1 MADAP
6 SSISQ
11 VLESIALNNI
21 ITDNIITNSDVD
33 YFKIPASA
41 LTQDSLL
48 NVNFSGLAASADEDE
63 FLVSIRDSANTVL
76 ASSNV
81 GSQLVLS
88 ASVNANAA
96 YYVRVERGDSLRLD
110 NYTLSVDLTPV
121 VENEDNNISISATP
135 LVAANALA
143 NDSAKV
149 KGILGTAATPNAN
162 DVDWYSFTTGSQIGT
177 SVTLNITSAK
187 TDTDVYTVSVYD
199 SSVDEV
205 VRNQSG
211 QPLTTS
217 VGTSAGSLTFNL
229 TGDTGLSPAG
239 TYFVSVQALDASG
252 FAATSE
258 AGQQY
263 SISLQGT
270 TDFNVAP
277 VLTVGT
283 ARSGTPG
290 SITNSDVVIAN
301 NTVIDRDAAAAERIF
316 AAQLSELVSVSDKN
330 DDAANGAIL
339 AYAVGL
345 LNEADFASATGTI
358 SYTDDDTGEAA
369 TISAQS
375 SIAADGFFVNL
386 SAAEFATARYQ
397 SANTTQE
404 QRIYVYAK
412 DGSGVSTDVA
422 TLNNP
427 NDLSGILSFT
437 VSTQE
442 NLGDLPAEPTP
453 DDTGGNATVSA
464 TATFWSGGA
473 VLDGQTFSVLADGQS
488 TSVTADTAGVI
499 NVSQFVDATVRISAS
514 LTNQV
519 ADNVDLIDALQ
530 IIKHIAGTEVLSGT
544 ALIAADV
551 TGDGNVT
558 AADVTEM
565 VSIMARQKDADLVL
579 VDSNGRSSFDIGS
592 EDLQLTGVV
601 LGDVNG
607 TYADIL

>member
-6 SSISQ
+6 ASIGQ
-11 VLESIALNNI
+11 VLESITLNNI
-21 ITDNIITNSDVD
+21 VTDNIITNSDVD
-33 YFKIPASA
+33 YFKVPASA

-63 FLVSIRDSANTVL
+63 FLVSIRNAADTVL
-76 ASSNV
+76 ASSKI

-88 ASVNANAA
+88 ASVDANTA

-110 NYTLSVDLTPV
+110 NYTLSVDLTPT
-121 VENEDNNISISATP
+121 VEIEDNDLSISATP
-135 LVAANALA
+135 LLAADALA
-143 NDSAKV
+143 NNSAVV
-149 KGILGTAATPNAN
+149 KGILGSAATPDGS

-177 SVTLNITSAK
+177 SVTLNITAA
-187 TDTDVYTVSVYD
+187 TDDADVYTVSVYD

-217 VGTSAGSLTFNL
+217 VGTNAGSLTFNL

-277 VLTVGT
+277 VLTVGA
-283 ARSGTPG
+283 ARSGTSG

-301 NTVIDRDAAAAERIF
+301 NTVIDREAAAAERVF
-316 AAQLSELVSVSDKN
+316 ATQLSDVVSVSDKN

-358 SYTDDDTGEAA
+358 SYTDDDTNETA

-375 SIAADGFFVNL
+375 SIAADGFFVSL

-404 QRIYVYAK
+404 QRIYIYAK
-412 DGSGVSTDVA
+412 DGSGVSTDVS

-453 DDTGGNATVSA
+453 DDTGGSATVSA

-473 VLDGQTFSVLADGQS
+473 VLDGQAFSVLADGQS
-488 TSVTADTAGVI
+488 TTVTADTAGVI
-499 NVSQFVDATVRISAS
+499 DVSQFVDATVRISAS
-514 LTNQV
+514 LTNQL

-530 IIKHIAGTEVLSGT
+530 IVKHIAGTQSLTGS

-551 TGDGNVT
+551 TGDGNVNS
-558 AADVTEM
+558 ADVTEL
-565 VSIMARQKDADLVL
+565 VSILASQKDADLVL
-579 VDSNGRSSFDIGS
+579 VDANGRTSFDVGS
-592 EDLQLTGVV
+592 QDLQLTGVV

>member
-6 SSISQ
+6 ASIGQ
-11 VLESIALNNI
+11 VLESITLNNI
-21 ITDNIITNSDVD
+21 VTDNIITNSDVD
-33 YFKIPASA
+33 YFKVPASA

-63 FLVSIRDSANTVL
+63 FLVSIRNAADTVL
-76 ASSNV
+76 ASSKI

-88 ASVNANAA
+88 ASVDANTA

-110 NYTLSVDLTPV
+110 NYTLSVDLTPT
-121 VENEDNNISISATP
+121 VEIEDNDLSISATP
-135 LVAANALA
+135 LLAADALA
-143 NDSAKV
+143 NNSAVV
-149 KGILGTAATPNAN
+149 KGILGSAATPDGS

-177 SVTLNITSAK
+177 SVTLNITAA
-187 TDTDVYTVSVYD
+187 TDDADVYTVSVYD

-217 VGTSAGSLTFNL
+217 VGTNAGSLTFNL

-277 VLTVGT
+277 VLTIGA
-283 ARSGTPG
+283 ARSGTSG

-301 NTVIDRDAAAAERIF
+301 NTVIDREAAAAERVF
-316 AAQLSELVSVSDKN
+316 ATQLSDVVSVSDKN

-339 AYAVGL
+339 VYAVGL

-375 SIAADGFFVNL
+375 SIAADGFFVFL

-404 QRIYVYAK
+404 QRIYIYAK
-412 DGSGVSTDVA
+412 DGSGVSTDVS

-453 DDTGGNATVSA
+453 DDTGGSATVSA

-473 VLDGQTFSVLADGQS
+473 VLDGQAFSVLADGQS
-488 TSVTADTAGVI
+488 TTVTADTAGVI
-499 NVSQFVDATVRISAS
+499 DVSQFVDATVRISAS
-514 LTNQV
+514 LTNQL

-530 IIKHIAGTEVLSGT
+530 IVKHIAGTQSLTGS

-551 TGDGNVT
+551 TGDGNVNS
-558 AADVTEM
+558 ADVTEL
-565 VSIMARQKDADLVL
+565 VSILASQKDADLVL
-579 VDSNGRSSFDIGS
+579 VDANGRTSFDVGS
-592 EDLQLTGVV
+592 QDLQLTGVV

>member
-1 MADAP
+1 MP
-6 SSISQ
+6 MFI
-11 VLESIALNNI
+11 
-21 ITDNIITNSDVD
+21 
-33 YFKIPASA
+33 
-41 LTQDSLL
+41 
-48 NVNFSGLAASADEDE
+48 
-63 FLVSIRDSANTVL
+63 
-76 ASSNV
+76 
-81 GSQLVLS
+81 
-88 ASVNANAA
+88 
-96 YYVRVERGDSLRLD
+96 
-110 NYTLSVDLTPV
+110 
-121 VENEDNNISISATP
+121 
-135 LVAANALA
+135 
-143 NDSAKV
+143 
-149 KGILGTAATPNAN
+149 
-162 DVDWYSFTTGSQIGT
+162 
-177 SVTLNITSAK
+177 
-187 TDTDVYTVSVYD
+187 VSVYD

-217 VGTSAGSLTFNL
+217 VGTNAGSLTFNL

-277 VLTVGT
+277 VLTVGA
-283 ARSGTPG
+283 ARSGTSG
-290 SITNSDVVIAN
+290 SITNSDVIIAN
-301 NTVIDRDAAAAERIF
+301 NTVIDREAAAAERVF

-375 SIAADGFFVNL
+375 SIAADGFFVTL
-386 SAAEFATARYQ
+386 SAAEFATARYE

-404 QRIYVYAK
+404 QRIYIYAK
-412 DGSGVSTDVA
+412 DGSGVSTDVS

-453 DDTGGNATVSA
+453 DDIGGSATVSA
-464 TATFWSGGA
+464 TTTFWSGGA
-473 VLDGQTFSVLADGQS
+473 LLGGQAFNVLADGQS
-488 TSVTADTAGVI
+488 TTVTADTAGVI
-499 NVSQFVDATVRISAS
+499 DVSQFVDATVRISAS
-514 LTNQV
+514 LTNQI

-530 IIKHIAGTEVLSGT
+530 IIKHIAGTELLAGT

-579 VDSNGRSSFDIGS
+579 VDSNGQSSFDIGS

>member
-21 ITDNIITNSDVD
+21 VTDNIITNSDVD

-63 FLVSIRDSANTVL
+63 FLVSIRDSANKVL

-143 NDSAKV
+143 NDSAVV

-177 SVTLNITSAK
+177 SVTLNISAL
-187 TDTDVYTVSVYD
+187 TDENDVYTDDTDAYTVSVYD

-217 VGTSAGSLTFNL
+217 VGTNDGSLTFNL

-283 ARSGTPG
+283 VRSGTSG

-301 NTVIDRDAAAAERIF
+301 NTVIDREAAAAER
-316 AAQLSELVSVSDKN
+316 
-330 DDAANGAIL
+330 
-339 AYAVGL
+339 
-345 LNEADFASATGTI
+345 
-358 SYTDDDTGEAA
+358 
-369 TISAQS
+369 
-375 SIAADGFFVNL
+375 
-386 SAAEFATARYQ
+386 
-397 SANTTQE
+397 
-404 QRIYVYAK
+404 
-412 DGSGVSTDVA
+412 
-422 TLNNP
+422 
-427 NDLSGILSFT
+427 
-437 VSTQE
+437 
-442 NLGDLPAEPTP
+442 
-453 DDTGGNATVSA
+453 
-464 TATFWSGGA
+464 
-473 VLDGQTFSVLADGQS
+473 
-488 TSVTADTAGVI
+488 
-499 NVSQFVDATVRISAS
+499 
-514 LTNQV
+514 
-519 ADNVDLIDALQ
+519 
-530 IIKHIAGTEVLSGT
+530 
-544 ALIAADV
+544 
-551 TGDGNVT
+551 
-558 AADVTEM
+558 
-565 VSIMARQKDADLVL
+565 
-579 VDSNGRSSFDIGS
+579 
-592 EDLQLTGVV
+592 
-601 LGDVNG
+601 
-607 TYADIL
+607 

>member
-6 SSISQ
+6 ASIGQ
-11 VLESIALNNI
+11 VLESITLNNI
-21 ITDNIITNSDVD
+21 VTDNIITNSDVD
-33 YFKIPASA
+33 YFKVPASA

-63 FLVSIRDSANTVL
+63 FLVSIRNAADTVL
-76 ASSNV
+76 ASSKI

-88 ASVNANAA
+88 ASVDANTA

-110 NYTLSVDLTPV
+110 NYTLSVDLTPT
-121 VENEDNNISISATP
+121 VEIEDNDLSISATP
-135 LVAANALA
+135 LLAADALA
-143 NDSAKV
+143 NNSAVV
-149 KGILGTAATPNAN
+149 KGILGSAATPDGS

-177 SVTLNITSAK
+177 SVTLNITAA
-187 TDTDVYTVSVYD
+187 TDDADVYTVSVYD

-217 VGTSAGSLTFNL
+217 VGTNAGSLTFNL

-277 VLTVGT
+277 VLTVGA
-283 ARSGTPG
+283 ARSGTSG

-301 NTVIDRDAAAAERIF
+301 NTVIDREAAAAERVF
-316 AAQLSELVSVSDKN
+316 ATQLSDVVSVSDKN

-358 SYTDDDTGEAA
+358 SYTDDVTGEAA

-375 SIAADGFFVNL
+375 SIAADGFFVSL

-404 QRIYVYAK
+404 QRIYIYAK
-412 DGSGVSTDVA
+412 DGSGVSTDVS

-453 DDTGGNATVSA
+453 DDTGGSATVSA

-473 VLDGQTFSVLADGQS
+473 VLDGQAFSVLADGQS
-488 TSVTADTAGVI
+488 TTVTADTAGVI
-499 NVSQFVDATVRISAS
+499 DVSQFVDATVRISAS
-514 LTNQV
+514 LTNQL

-530 IIKHIAGTEVLSGT
+530 IVKHIAGTQSLTGS

-551 TGDGNVT
+551 TGDGNVNS
-558 AADVTEM
+558 ADVTEL
-565 VSIMARQKDADLVL
+565 VSILASQKDADLVL
-579 VDSNGRSSFDIGS
+579 VDANGRTSFDVGS
-592 EDLQLTGVV
+592 QDLQLTGVV

>member
-6 SSISQ
+6 ASIGQ
-11 VLESIALNNI
+11 VLESITLNNI
-21 ITDNIITNSDVD
+21 VTDNIITNSDVD
-33 YFKIPASA
+33 YFKVPASA

-48 NVNFSGLAASADEDE
+48 NVNFSGLTASAGEDE

-88 ASVNANAA
+88 ASVDANAA

-121 VENEDNNISISATP
+121 VENEENNISISATP

-143 NDSAKV
+143 NDSAVV

-177 SVTLNITSAK
+177 SVTLNITAAT
-187 TDTDVYTVSVYD
+187 TDADVYTVSVYD

-211 QPLTTS
+211 QPLTTT

-283 ARSGTPG
+283 ARSGTSG
-290 SITNSDVVIAN
+290 SIANSDVVIAN
-301 NTVIDRDAAAAERIF
+301 NTVTDRDAAAAERIF

-375 SIAADGFFVNL
+375 SIAADGFFVTL
-386 SAAEFATARYQ
+386 SAAEFATARYE

-404 QRIYVYAK
+404 QRIYIYAK
-412 DGSGVSTDVA
+412 DGSGVSTDVS

-453 DDTGGNATVSA
+453 DDIGGSATVSA

-473 VLDGQTFSVLADGQS
+473 LLGGQAFNVLADGQS
-488 TSVTADTAGVI
+488 TTVTADTAGVI
-499 NVSQFVDATVRISAS
+499 DVSQFVDATVRISAS

-530 IIKHIAGTEVLSGT
+530 IIKHIAGTEVLTGT
-544 ALIAADV
+544 ALNAADV

-579 VDSNGRSSFDIGS
+579 VDSNGQSSFDIGS